1 MTMASNRLFTIRN
14 KKDKFDYGDCKQSRM
29 NYGQWI
35 DQVSNKLKSAF
46 LKLVDPNNTDDY
58 GYFESEVQHLRMEQP
73 PSN

>member
-1 MTMASNRLFTIRN
+1 
-14 KKDKFDYGDCKQSRM
+14 M